1 MNHVITL
8 SRELGS
14 GGNQVAQELSKRL
27 DIPYYDNEIISKTA
41 EHSGLPQEHL
51 NKRDEKK
58 PNSF

>member
-27 DIPYYDNEIISKTA
+27 DIPYYDNEIISKPPSIRA
-41 EHSGLPQEHL
+41 CRKSI
-51 NKRDEKK
+51 
-58 PNSF
+58 